1 MASKYRS
8 MVECLPNMHKTLVQS
23 TAFFLKQFTMK
34 LEYNLTLKTSAFIY
48 NIGSFCKIR
57 FIGI

>member
-23 TAFFLKQFTMK
+23 TAFFLKAIHNETRIQLNTK
-34 LEYNLTLKTSAFIY
+34 
-48 NIGSFCKIR
+48 NICFYIQHRK
-57 FIGI
+57 FL